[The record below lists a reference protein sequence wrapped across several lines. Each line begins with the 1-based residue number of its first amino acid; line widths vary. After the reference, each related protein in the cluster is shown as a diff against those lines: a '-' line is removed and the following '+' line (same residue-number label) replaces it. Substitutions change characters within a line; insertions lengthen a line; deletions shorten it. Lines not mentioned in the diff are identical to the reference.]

1 MPPLPYEKLIELL
14 EAKKGLPR
22 DKTTQPGKTAKSF
35 SPSPLAPRRSNNGVR
50 KTLPSL
56 KKDTPRKKLT
66 AHLELEKTV
75 LEEMDTVAP
84 SDGMS
89 VQDLSVL
96 SKSNDFR
103 KISPPLV
110 QDRLLLNSE
119 PESPTDSKTSIENP
133 STLFQAPPAPSRS
146 HDNQKSSSL
155 QKTNYKNIDA
165 LKKPKQRL
173 RTKEISLSENPT
185 QPFQQHSVLQKM
197 SNVARRSSWPQICKG
212 QGPRG
217 LYNPHNYCYRRS
229 VLQALLHLPSFLHVL
244 ELHKPGSSPLCDPQ
258 NCTCVACGLKN
269 LSTTYWTSEN
279 RALITNAVKAFDT
292 LVNNRAPKSGTKFMF
307 SDSKWPGKGWRIR
320 DQMDAQ
326 EWCLF
331 LLDQMVDPQM
341 QKNSKS
347 KSHMDRALRR
357 PESQLDPT
365 SFKSQMKDVFEL
377 SYSQTMTCGACRVL
391 RRFHGLQKILG
402 PLPLAS
408 SNSGRKDISSCL
420 KQFFSTDFWEV
431 KCENKRCPKFNK
443 PEIKNRV
450 TQSIVSA
457 PEVLMIQLKCFMSA
471 GKRTGKKNP
480 NIDFGHDLS
489 LSNYAS
495 KELLENEGE
504 INYKLSSM
512 VIHQG
517 SSLESGHYVGVFTSP
532 TGLVYHI
539 SDEHVSRCSSNALTM
554 PSQKGT
560 PYILCYTRVRAE
572 DKETRSKKYVDVLKH
587 RADSAQR
594 QNSIAPVSKPQRSMD
609 TSENR
614 PVVNLIQHDLFEPS
628 KITPAKPP
636 YPRNGLLESIPIATY
651 EIKSIVSSPQ
661 SQLLGGYATPSIRP
675 NPFHVPGCRPPSYNK
690 DLKSNITNSRDVL
703 SVRDGRPKP
712 VQQLGNI
719 LQNHEVLS
727 KNQIRKLKKKQRRL
741 LGRE

>member
-146 HDNQKSSSL
+146 HDNQKKAPGLRSAKAKAQEDYAIGSASPRMLSSL
-155 QKTNYKNIDA
+155 SPMLLFANADK
-165 LKKPKQRL
+165 
-173 RTKEISLSENPT
+173 
-185 QPFQQHSVLQKM
+185 
-197 SNVARRSSWPQICKG
+197 
-212 QGPRG
+212 
-217 LYNPHNYCYRRS
+217 
-229 VLQALLHLPSFLHVL
+229 LHLPSFLHVL

-572 DKETRSKKYVDVLKH
+572 DKETRSKK
-587 RADSAQR
+587 ADSAQR